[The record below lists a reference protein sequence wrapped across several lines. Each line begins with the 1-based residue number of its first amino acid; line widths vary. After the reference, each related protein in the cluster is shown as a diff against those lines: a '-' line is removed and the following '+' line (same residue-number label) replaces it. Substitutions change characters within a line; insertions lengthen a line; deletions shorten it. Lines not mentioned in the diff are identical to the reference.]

1 MFVWAWSHGS
11 SSYWRN
17 KWHEQRVAACLAA
30 TPQHPAGSLRPGCWR
45 SPGPGWRCWSRT
57 VTGLRPLCGSWCLDA
72 PHTPPPNL
80 CRSPSW
86 HSSPTCFLHTKQST
100 GYYHITRHDNDKSLN
115 YGLTHGN
122 SICLFI
128 KPSWANS
135 YLCSIFYGLFQ
146 LYGLKWETKLFL
158 VPYCCV
164 LFNFC
169 MLPQ

>member
-57 VTGLRPLCGSWCLDA
+57 GTGLRPLCGSWCLDA

-122 SICLFI
+122 SICLFL

-135 YLCSIFYGLFQ
+135 YLCSIFYSLFQ

-164 LFNFC
+164 LFNLFN
-169 MLPQ
+169 QS